1 MNIYISN
8 LRSAIGN
15 DELAQLFSRFGE
27 VKSAE
32 VVKDLFTGQS
42 RGFGYVEMEDVEAAK
57 KAIDELNDTE
67 LNELVILVEEAPPK
81 KEQKGSYK
89 VGNSSVS
96 GYKFRKN

>member
-42 RGFGYVEMEDVEAAK
+42 RGFGYVEMEDDEAAQ
-57 KAIDELNDTE
+57 KAIDELNRTE
-67 LNELVILVEEAPPK
+67 LNELVILVEEAQPK